1 MADLNRDS
9 DTGTEDDY
17 DDEVG
22 DSCDEEDDSEYDY
35 TGEES
40 NIEDTERE
48 RCGFDWQDEA
58 LERLSTSEGKQAFW
72 KTFIKD
78 PFAKL
83 HKYVNVIISDGSHVD
98 WEYCER
104 EQEHVLLSRRM
115 AGAPQVYAP
124 ERGPPLL
131 DFLFVLTAF
140 FAAIFAAFYT
150 ILSETGVHKK

>member
-1 MADLNRDS
+1 MADLERDS
-9 DTGTEDDY
+9 DCGSEDHY
-17 DDEVG
+17 DDDGVS
-22 DSCDEEDDSEYDY
+22 DSYEEEEDSDYDY

-40 NIEDTERE
+40 NIEDTER
-48 RCGFDWQDEA
+48 CSFVWQDEA
-58 LERLSTSEGKQAFW
+58 PERLSASE
-72 KTFIKD
+72 
-78 PFAKL
+78 
-83 HKYVNVIISDGSHVD
+83 DGGHVD

>member
-58 LERLSTSEGKQAFW
+58 LERLSTSE
-72 KTFIKD
+72 
-78 PFAKL
+78 
-83 HKYVNVIISDGSHVD
+83 DGSHVD

-104 EQEHVLLSRRM
+104 EQEHVFLSRRM

>member
-1 MADLNRDS
+1 MRRRRDS
-9 DTGTEDDY
+9 VPVKVTCDFWN
-17 DDEVG
+17 EVKNIL
-22 DSCDEEDDSEYDY
+22 Y
-35 TGEES
+35 TI
-40 NIEDTERE
+40 NIY
-48 RCGFDWQDEA
+48 C
-58 LERLSTSEGKQAFW
+58 L
-72 KTFIKD
+72 
-78 PFAKL
+78 
-83 HKYVNVIISDGSHVD
+83 IILDGGHVD